1 MNPNWKA
8 YSEFP
13 VHAPVA
19 VKNDDG
25 RWVYH
30 HVDQDGPIETPC
42 KNLERSMFWYHLTEI
57 MEVPAEEV
65 EAHMKEK
72 QAPENVK
79 DFIAVRIPVDELREN
94 VFAGES

>member
-1 MNPNWKA
+1 
-8 YSEFP
+8 
-13 VHAPVA
+13 
-19 VKNDDG
+19 
-25 RWVYH
+25 
-30 HVDQDGPIETPC
+30 
-42 KNLERSMFWYHLTEI
+42 MFWYHLTEI